1 VAPIDIRSDL
11 YSLGITLW
19 DMVTG
24 QVRFRG
30 APAEVLYQHRHKAP
44 PIEQLKVV
52 PQPVAVL
59 LELLLEKKPKHH

>member
-1 VAPIDIRSDL
+1 
-11 YSLGITLW
+11 
-19 DMVTG
+19 MVTG

-30 APAEVLYQHRHKAP
+30 EPAEVMYQHRNKAP

-59 LELLLEKKPKHH
+59 LEVLLEKKPKHR